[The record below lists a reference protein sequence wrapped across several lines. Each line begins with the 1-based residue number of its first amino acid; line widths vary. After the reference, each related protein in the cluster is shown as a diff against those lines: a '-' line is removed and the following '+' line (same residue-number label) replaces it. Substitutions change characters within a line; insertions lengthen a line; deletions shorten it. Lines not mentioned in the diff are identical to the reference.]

1 MNEITQAYNNLITR
15 LPVFAIPL
23 FRIVTVLFVSALFIK
38 LSEGF
43 ISRVLSLSTHEKL
56 RLDENKKKTLASLLK
71 SIVRYVTYFTAA
83 INILEIVGIKTA
95 SLLTAAGIGGLAVG
109 FGAQNLVKDIIS
121 GFFIIFEDQYN
132 VGDYVETAG
141 VAGTVD
147 EVGLRTTKLRDFGG
161 QLHIIPNGEITR
173 VTNHSRGLKR
183 ALVNVSIAYE
193 EDLDRALRAL
203 EDACRQVREKR
214 KDIVEGPTILGV
226 SNLGP
231 TEVVVTILARTVPMQ
246 QWSVE
251 RELRK
256 AVLEKF
262 DQEGIEIPYPRMVY
276 INRENKGEER

>member
-1 MNEITQAYNNLITR
+1 LSDITQAYNNLITR
-15 LPVFAIPL
+15 LPDFSIPL
-23 FRIVTVLFVSALFIK
+23 FRIITVLFISVLLIK

-43 ISRVLSLSTHEKL
+43 ISRILSMSTHEKL
-56 RLDENKKKTLASLLK
+56 RFDENKKKTLAGLLK

-132 VGDYVETAG
+132 GGDYVETAG

-147 EVGLRTTKLRDFGG
+147 DIGLRTTKLRDFGG

-173 VTNHSRGLKR
+173 VTNHSRGLMR

-193 EDLDRALRAL
+193 EDLNRALGAL
-203 EDACRQVREKR
+203 EEVCAEVKGKR
-214 KDIVEGPTILGV
+214 KEIVEGPTILGV

-256 AVLEKF
+256 AVLDKFEK
-262 DQEGIEIPYPRMVY
+262 EGIEIPYPRMVY
-276 INRENKGEER
+276 ITRQNKGEGL

>member
-1 MNEITQAYNNLITR
+1 LNDITQAYNIFIDQ
-15 LPVFAIPL
+15 LPAFAIPL
-23 FRIVTVLFVSALFIK
+23 FRIVMVIFVSALFIK

-43 ISRVLSLSTHEKL
+43 ISRILSMSANEKL
-56 RLDENKKKTLASLLK
+56 HFDEKKRKTLAGLLK
-71 SIVRYVTYFTAA
+71 SIVRYVTYFVAVV
-83 INILEIVGIKTA
+83 NILQILGIETA

-121 GFFIIFEDQYN
+121 GFFIILEDQYN

-141 VAGTVD
+141 VSGTVD
-147 EVGLRTTKLRDFGG
+147 EIGLRTTKLRDFGG
-161 QLHIIPNGEITR
+161 QLHIIPNGQITR
-173 VTNHSRGLKR
+173 VTNHSRGLMR

-193 EDLDRALRAL
+193 ADLNRALGAL
-203 EDACRQVREKR
+203 EKVCAEVREKR
-214 KDIVEGPTILGV
+214 EEIVEGPTILGV

-256 AVLEKF
+256 AILEKF
-262 DQEGIEIPYPRMVY
+262 EKEGIEIPYPRMVY
-276 INRENKGEER
+276 IKKENKGEGL

>member
-15 LPVFAIPL
+15 LPAFAIPL
-23 FRIVTVLFVSALFIK
+23 FRIVAVLFVSALFIK

-43 ISRVLSLSTHEKL
+43 ISRILSMSTHEKL
-56 RLDENKKKTLASLLK
+56 RFDESKKKTLASLLK

-95 SLLTAAGIGGLAVG
+95 SLLTAAGVGGLAVG

-132 VGDYVETAG
+132 VGDYVETGG

-147 EVGLRTTKLRDFGG
+147 EIGLRTTKLRDFGG

-173 VTNHSRGLKR
+173 VTNHSRGLMR
-183 ALVNVSIAYE
+183 ALVNVNIAYE
-193 EDLDRALRAL
+193 EDLNRALGAL
-203 EDACRQVREKR
+203 EEVCEEVRAKR
-214 KDIVEGPTILGV
+214 KEIVEGPMILGV

-231 TEVVVTILARTVPMQ
+231 TEVVVTLLARTVPMQ

-256 AVLEKF
+256 AILEKF
-262 DQEGIEIPYPRMVY
+262 EKEDIEIPYTRRVY
-276 INRENKGEER
+276 IKRENKGEDL